1 MANNFRVRDLYAEN
15 LNLTNRPFV
24 NGTGVL
30 LSGEIVSQSEATG
43 VSGFL
48 QSQIDILSG
57 QTGDYT
63 LHSETGA
70 FYSSS
75 NPSGFITGIDLSSYG
90 TIEYITG
97 VSGFLQDEIT
107 NLYNQTGDYVLKSNT
122 GEFLT
127 TGAADNRY
135 VDLSSTQTI
144 YGTKNFSNDVYIN
157 HLYVTGSE
165 TLVNVTNSNV
175 QSPYLILNLTGGAVD
190 GGIFFVTGSGLTGIN
205 DSGAII
211 GFDHSDKFKFGIST
225 RANDLSSL
233 STIGSVEQITG
244 LSGHLQPQITSL
256 NDQTGNY
263 TLHSETGVF
272 YATSNPSGFITGVDL
287 STYAT
292 TQYVTGV
299 SGLLQTQII
308 DLQNQTVYITG
319 DQIISGVKTFIS
331 RPTVNGTGILL
342 SGEASGGVTE
352 SYVTGISGSLQVQ
365 ITSLSNQTG
374 NYAIQDDANLIIGIS
389 VFI

>member
-1 MANNFRVRDLYAEN
+1 MSNNFRVRDLYAEN

-48 QSQIDILSG
+48 QSQIDTLNN
-57 QTGDYT
+57 QTGNYT
-63 LHSETGA
+63 LYSETGA
-70 FYSSS
+70 FYASS
-75 NPSGFITGIDLSSYG
+75 NPSGFITGVNLSPYA
-90 TIEYITG
+90 TIEY
-97 VSGFLQDEIT
+97 V
-107 NLYNQTGDYVLKSNT
+107 TGDYALKSNT

-135 VDLSSTQTI
+135 IDLSNTQTI

-165 TLVNVTNSNV
+165 TLVNTTNSNV
-175 QSPYLILNLTGGAVD
+175 QAPYLILNLTGGSVD

-233 STIGSVEQITG
+233 LTIGSVEQITG
-244 LSGHLQPQITSL
+244 LSGYLQPQIITL
-256 NDQTGNY
+256 QNQTGNY
-263 TLHSETGVF
+263 TLHSETGAF
-272 YATSNPSGFITGVDL
+272 YAVSNPSGFITGVDL
-287 STYAT
+287 SSYVANNQTGAFYAASNPSGFITGVDLSSYAT
-292 TQYVTGV
+292 TGYVTGA
-299 SGLLQTQII
+299 SGVLQTQI
-308 DLQNQTVYITG
+308 
-319 DQIISGVKTFIS
+319 
-331 RPTVNGTGILL
+331 
-342 SGEASGGVTE
+342 
-352 SYVTGISGSLQVQ
+352 
-365 ITSLSNQTG
+365 TSLNNQTG
-374 NYAIQDDANLIIGIS
+374 NYAIQDDANLIISMS